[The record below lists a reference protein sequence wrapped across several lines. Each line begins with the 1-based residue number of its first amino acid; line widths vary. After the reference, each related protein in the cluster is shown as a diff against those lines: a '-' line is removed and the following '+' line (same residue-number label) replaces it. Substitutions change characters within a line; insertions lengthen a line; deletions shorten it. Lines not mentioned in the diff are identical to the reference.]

1 IGSIW
6 LGQRSNRTPR
16 ARIACR
22 KSP

>member
-1 IGSIW
+1 IW

>member
-1 IGSIW
+1 W